1 MSTEPLVADRG
12 GPERA
17 QLPKTPTGIDGFD
30 EITGGGL
37 PTGRPT
43 LVCGPSGSG
52 KSLFALQFLVNGAT
66 RYGEPGVFLTF
77 EEPRD
82 DLVANTSSL
91 GLDLAG
97 LEQDGK
103 LLIDVVTLRPETI
116 VETGDFNLEAL
127 MVRVA
132 WAVEKIGAK
141 RVAIDSVEALF
152 VAFASRPALIRS
164 ELQRLFRWLKT
175 NGLTAVVT
183 GERGV
188 DTLTRHGMEEY
199 LADCVVLLD
208 QRVVREVTTRRLR
221 VLKYRGSIHG
231 TNEYPFLI
239 GLDGLQVLPI
249 TSLAMNQQVSDE
261 RISTGV
267 PGLDEMLG
275 GLGVFRASSTLISG
289 TSGTGKTTLASN
301 FANAAC
307 TRGERVLFFSFE
319 ESPAEITRNMASVG
333 LDLARWVEAG
343 LLHFHC
349 ERPTTLGVEDRLAT
363 MQRLIQQVDP
373 RLVIIEPVSSLSSG
387 TDAPDASAMIVR
399 QIHYL
404 KSAGITAVLTS
415 LTESG
420 FGEASTEHISSL
432 VDTWVLVRT
441 LEGSGERNRG
451 LYVLKS
457 RGMAHS
463 NQIREF
469 ILSNDGVRLVPVY
482 IGPAGLLTGSARAA
496 EETVERDIVAGLDEK
511 AAELAAALE
520 GRRDAVEAHVAAI
533 RADFDTEESL
543 TRRLVE
549 TTEERRVALQRERT
563 AQGRKRTVASTMNHP
578 ARERP
583 ADPTQGA
590 PR

>member
-1 MSTEPLVADRG
+1 M
-12 GPERA
+12 
-17 QLPKTPTGIDGFD
+17 LPKSLTGIDGFD
-30 EITGGGL
+30 EITEGGL

-43 LVCGPSGSG
+43 LVFGPAGSG

-97 LEQDGK
+97 LERDGK
-103 LLIDVVTLRPETI
+103 LVIDVVTQRPETI

-141 RVAIDSVEALF
+141 RVAIDSVESLF
-152 VAFASRPALIRS
+152 ATFANRPAMIRS
-164 ELQRLFRWLKT
+164 ELQRLFRWLKA
-175 NGLTAVVT
+175 NGLTAVIT

-208 QRVVREVTTRRLR
+208 QRVIQEVSTRRLR

-239 GLDGLQVLPI
+239 GLDGMQVLPI
-249 TSLAMNQQVSDE
+249 TSLAMDQQVSDE
-261 RISTGV
+261 RLSTGM

-275 GLGVFRASSTLISG
+275 GLGVFRASSILISG
-289 TSGTGKTTLASN
+289 TSGTGKTTLAAN

-307 TRGERVLFFSFE
+307 ERGDTVLFFSFE
-319 ESPAEITRNMASVG
+319 ESPAEILRNMASVG
-333 LDLARWVEAG
+333 LDLARWVDAG

-349 ERPTTLGVEDRLAT
+349 ERPTTLGVEARLVT
-363 MQRLIQQVDP
+363 MQRLIHQIAP
-373 RLVIIEPVSSLSSG
+373 MLVIIEPVSSL
-387 TDAPDASAMIVR
+387 TNDAQGPDASAMIVR

-404 KSAGITAVLTS
+404 KSAGITTVLTS
-415 LTESG
+415 LTGSG
-420 FGEASTEHISSL
+420 IGEPTAQHISSL

-441 LEGSGERNRG
+441 IEGSGERNRG
-451 LYVLKS
+451 LHVLKS

-463 NQIREF
+463 NQVREF
-469 ILSNDGVRLVPVY
+469 ILSDNGVRLVPVY
-482 IGPAGLLTGSARAA
+482 IGPAGVLTGSARAA
-496 EETVERDIVAGLDEK
+496 EETLERDIIAGLDEK
-511 AAELAAALE
+511 ATQLAAALE
-520 GRRDAVEAHVAAI
+520 GRREAVEAHVAAI
-533 RADFDTEESL
+533 RTDFETEERL
-543 TRRLVE
+543 TKRLVE
-549 TTEERRVALQRERT
+549 TTEDRRVALQSERT
-563 AQGRKRTVASTMNHP
+563 AQGRKRTVASTVNSP
-578 ARERP
+578 SRERP
-583 ADPTQGA
+583 GDPSQGA
-590 PR
+590 SR

>member
-1 MSTEPLVADRG
+1 VM
-12 GPERA
+12 
-17 QLPKTPTGIDGFD
+17 LPKSLTGIDGFD
-30 EITGGGL
+30 EITEGGL

-43 LVCGPSGSG
+43 LVCGPAGSG

-91 GLDLAG
+91 GLDLAE
-97 LEQDGK
+97 LERDGK
-103 LLIDVVTLRPETI
+103 LLIDVVTLQPETI

-127 MVRVA
+127 MVRLA

-141 RVAIDSVEALF
+141 RVAIDGAESLF
-152 VAFASRPALIRS
+152 VTFANQPAMIRS
-164 ELQRLFRWLKT
+164 ELQRLFRWLKA
-175 NGLTAVVT
+175 NGLTAVIT

-208 QRVVREVTTRRLR
+208 QRVIQEVATRRLR

-239 GLDGLQVLPI
+239 GLDGMQVLPI
-249 TSLAMNQQVSDE
+249 TSLTMDQRVSDE
-261 RISTGV
+261 RLSTGI

-275 GLGVFRASSTLISG
+275 GLGVFRASSILISG
-289 TSGTGKTTLASN
+289 TSGTGKTTLAAN

-307 TRGERVLFFSFE
+307 VRGERVLFFSFE
-319 ESPAEITRNMASVG
+319 ESPAEILRNMASVG
-333 LDLARWVEAG
+333 LDLARWVDAG

-349 ERPTTLGVEDRLAT
+349 ERSTTLGVEARLAT
-363 MQRLIQQVDP
+363 MQRLIHQIAP
-373 RLVIIEPVSSLSSG
+373 MLVIIEPVSSLSSG
-387 TDAPDASAMIVR
+387 TQGPDASAMIVR

-404 KSAGITAVLTS
+404 KSAGITTVLTS
-415 LTESG
+415 LIEGGT
-420 FGEASTEHISSL
+420 GEVSAQHISSL

-469 ILSNDGVRLVPVY
+469 ILSASGVDLVPVY
-482 IGPAGLLTGSARAA
+482 IGPSGVLTGSARAA
-496 EETVERDIVAGLDEK
+496 EETIEREIIAGLGEK
-511 AAELAAALE
+511 SAQLAAALE
-520 GRRDAVEAHVAAI
+520 GRREAVEAHVAAI
-533 RADFDTEESL
+533 RTDFETEESL
-543 TRRLVE
+543 TKRLVE
-549 TTEERRVALQRERT
+549 TTEERRVALQSERT
-563 AQGRKRTVASTMNHP
+563 AEGRKRTVASTNSP
-578 ARERP
+578 SRGRP
-583 ADPTQGA
+583 GDPSEGA
-590 PR
+590 SR

>member
-1 MSTEPLVADRG
+1 M
-12 GPERA
+12 
-17 QLPKTPTGIDGFD
+17 LPKSLTGIDGFD
-30 EITGGGL
+30 EITEGGL

-43 LVCGPSGSG
+43 LVCGPAGSG

-97 LEQDGK
+97 LERDGK
-103 LLIDVVTLRPETI
+103 LVIDVVTQRPETI

-141 RVAIDSVEALF
+141 WVAIDSVESLF
-152 VAFASRPALIRS
+152 ATFANRPAMIRS
-164 ELQRLFRWLKT
+164 ELQRLFRWLKA
-175 NGLTAVVT
+175 NGLTAVIT

-208 QRVVREVTTRRLR
+208 QRVIQEVSTRRLR

-239 GLDGLQVLPI
+239 GLDGMQVLPI
-249 TSLAMNQQVSDE
+249 TSLAMDQQVSDE
-261 RISTGV
+261 RLSTGM

-275 GLGVFRASSTLISG
+275 GLGVFRASSILISG
-289 TSGTGKTTLASN
+289 TSGTGKTTLAAN

-307 TRGERVLFFSFE
+307 ERGDTVLFFSFE
-319 ESPAEITRNMASVG
+319 ESPAEILRNMASVG
-333 LDLARWVEAG
+333 LDLARWVDAG

-349 ERPTTLGVEDRLAT
+349 ERPTTLGVEARLVT
-363 MQRLIQQVDP
+363 MQRLIHQIAP
-373 RLVIIEPVSSLSSG
+373 MLVIIEPVSSL
-387 TDAPDASAMIVR
+387 TNDAQGPDASAMIVR

-404 KSAGITAVLTS
+404 KSAGITTVLTS
-415 LTESG
+415 LTGSDM
-420 FGEASTEHISSL
+420 GEPSTQHISSL

-441 LEGSGERNRG
+441 FEGSGERNRG

-469 ILSNDGVRLVPVY
+469 ILSDNGVRLVPVY
-482 IGPAGLLTGSARAA
+482 IGPAGVLTGSARAA
-496 EETVERDIVAGLDEK
+496 EETLERDIIAGLDEK
-511 AAELAAALE
+511 ATQLAAALE
-520 GRRDAVEAHVAAI
+520 GRREAVEAHVAAI
-533 RADFDTEESL
+533 RTDFETEERL
-543 TRRLVE
+543 TKRLVE
-549 TTEERRVALQRERT
+549 TTEDRRVALQSERT
-563 AQGRKRTVASTMNHP
+563 AQGRKRTVASTVNSP
-578 ARERP
+578 SRERP
-583 ADPTQGA
+583 GDPSQGA
-590 PR
+590 SR